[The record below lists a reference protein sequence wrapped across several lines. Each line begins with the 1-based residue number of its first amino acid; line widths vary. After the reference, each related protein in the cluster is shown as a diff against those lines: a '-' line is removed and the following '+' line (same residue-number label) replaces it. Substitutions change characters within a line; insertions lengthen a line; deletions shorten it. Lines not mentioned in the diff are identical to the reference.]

1 VLTRLRSTDAE
12 GRRWAVAGVVVA
24 AVAVVILVSSPG
36 NDLDVANVFRSGRA
50 IARHATYVP
59 SRPPGAPV
67 HEATTG
73 ILDLLGGPILTG
85 LASLAAAAATLLLL
99 ERLLADSG
107 VGRTRRWAVAV
118 VGLNPWFLVAATST
132 ADYVFALA
140 FSLGAALAVRRRHPV
155 LAGLLAAAAMGS
167 RVGSITLLLAIAAA
181 ELTGA
186 PDEREGRERRDADQQ
201 GSATRSSRGRQ
212 LLIATGVAAAG
223 TVVLFVPSVLAAGGL
238 DFARNDFS
246 ASSPLVQLGRTAAK
260 DVLLLGIPTTVLV
273 LAALPSL
280 VVALR
285 RWSDSWAVRFA
296 TVGLLGSQL
305 LFLRFPWKM
314 AHLLPSLVC
323 LAVLLAVALEDR
335 VRWLMAIVALQ
346 VLFSVVRVD
355 VLAPDD
361 AGQAGGARIEPTI
374 TWGPLVTD
382 WQCRREHP
390 TAYLGRQKYEVE
402 TAWECAAPFAD

>member
-99 ERLLADSG
+99 ERLLADCG
-107 VGRTRRWAVAV
+107 VGRSRRWAVAV
-118 VGLNPWFLVAATST
+118 VGLNPWFLIAATST

-167 RVGSITLLLAIAAA
+167 RVGSVTLLLAIAVA
-181 ELTGA
+181 ELTGGR
-186 PDEREGRERRDADQQ
+186 DESEQPGAEPSTSRQ
-201 GSATRSSRGRQ
+201 RGRR
-212 LLIATGVAAAG
+212 LLIASGVAAVG
-223 TVVLFVPSVLAAGGL
+223 TVVLFVPSVVAAGGL
-238 DFARNDFS
+238 AFARNDFS

-285 RWSDSWAVRFA
+285 RWSGSWAVRFA

-335 VRWLMAIVALQ
+335 VRWLMAMVALQ
-346 VLFSVVRVD
+346 VVFCVVRVD

-361 AGQAGGARIEPTI
+361 AGQAGGARFEPTL

-402 TAWECAAPFAD
+402 SAWVCAAPFAD